1 MPILLTPSN
10 LTNRSFQRSSTQQQ
24 VLPCILFIM
33 PTLNTL
39 PSSCPILEL
48 GCGPGST
55 PLLHAQALLG
65 RLVVSADTNLEW
77 CDTNAHKH
85 DMHVFMHVEDPWT
98 GWDELFRDAAVARE
112 DWSIVFID
120 HWPSVLRPAAM
131 RRFRNSSACVLR
143 ATLMRIKL
151 AGVMLAFVQVCHHA
165 R

>member
-1 MPILLTPSN
+1 
-10 LTNRSFQRSSTQQQ
+10 
-24 VLPCILFIM
+24 M

-98 GWDELFRDAAVARE
+98 GWDELFRDATVARE

-131 RRFRNSSACVLR
+131 RRFRNSSTCVLR

>member
-1 MPILLTPSN
+1 M
-10 LTNRSFQRSSTQQQ
+10 
-24 VLPCILFIM
+24 
-33 PTLNTL
+33 
-39 PSSCPILEL
+39 
-48 GCGPGST
+48 
-55 PLLHAQALLG
+55 
-65 RLVVSADTNLEW
+65 SADTNLEW

-131 RRFRNSSACVLR
+131 RRFRNSSTCVLR
-143 ATLMRIKL
+143 ATLMRIKF